1 MQTLNLLHKLMK
13 TPLPKMTEHLV
24 SVKNAPMI
32 VESIFGI
39 RKALQVLLKA
49 PEQDYLLQLEILRFT
64 ILIFQRFEEFL
75 KDLSRFE
82 KVQEYEELKQEVFV
96 AVKRNLPYTAS
107 KLIDIIN
114 ELGEAKDNR
123 NINEDL
129 FEFMSGRVLHV
140 LYYIIRHFPEVR

>member
-1 MQTLNLLHKLMK
+1 MK